1 MDLLVLQDSA
11 RKLYLQPGDFNH
23 RRPNY
28 GSGAGGGTGRSR
40 SNKADSRQG
49 GNKRV
54 DSNTHTR
61 DRSSLHYSSQEHNSP
76 GPQTLRS

>member
-1 MDLLVLQDSA
+1 MDLFVMPDSA
-11 RKLYLQPGDFNH
+11 RKLYLQPTLNH

-28 GSGAGGGTGRSR
+28 GSGAGCGSGRSR

-49 GNKRV
+49 GNNRV

-61 DRSSLHYSSQEHNSP
+61 DRSSLHCSSQERNSP
-76 GPQTLRS
+76 GQQTLRS

>member
-11 RKLYLQPGDFNH
+11 RNYIYSRQFNH

-28 GSGAGGGTGRSR
+28 GSGAGDGSGCSH

-61 DRSSLHYSSQEHNSP
+61 DRSSLHCSSQGRNSP
-76 GPQTLRS
+76 GQQTLRS